1 LDPLIGYG
9 LLQGG
14 GNVLSSLFGSGGPS
28 KQWKQVYQMLQAQMG
43 KPLITDQQINAL
55 MPSMNAS
62 LAPYRSQLAG
72 QASRRVGLDSGAA
85 WGEIMRGGNAQLQ
98 GILGNL
104 KTNQMSTNANYQQN
118 LLRLL
123 AGMV

>member
-1 LDPLIGYG
+1 M
-9 LLQGG
+9 G
-14 GNVLSSLFGSGGPS
+14 GNLLSTLFGSGGPS
-28 KQWKQVYQMLQAQMG
+28 KQWKQVYRMLQAQMG

-62 LAPYRSQLAG
+62 LAPYRNQLAG